1 MLSYAMKSTVVLI
14 AFLFAACTQN
24 TSEENSKKAEQ
35 QPIEALLKEIDT
47 VNGQCRG
54 GSGDDPKTMDACNK
68 REAKMQEAE
77 QRGWCWGPQT
87 AVGADKHWMRCADD
101 KTTSVQQPLASCK
114 SSEASAVNRLK
125 NKIASENIYS
135 SWIDAKCLSFD
146 VEACDGKVID
156 IGIHEIHGNGCKGD
170 PQTRPR
176 VDSFRMY
183 ISSEQIDWYHPLT
196 ADYVSFENIHSKLAS
211 TQPEESFPK
220 NIKKTWSY
228 KPFSILSTKYNKQM
242 DDVHI
247 AKTFLCRTPTA
258 TLEATTDL
266 FKNYDVIGSSK
277 TDGTLTVTS
286 FRGIQ
291 QGEKITVSLAVDEQ
305 SEPRLVRYILIDGI
319 PALSC
324 Q

>member
-114 SSEASAVNRLK
+114 SSEASAVNR
-125 NKIASENIYS
+125 
-135 SWIDAKCLSFD
+135 
-146 VEACDGKVID
+146 
-156 IGIHEIHGNGCKGD
+156 
-170 PQTRPR
+170 
-176 VDSFRMY
+176 
-183 ISSEQIDWYHPLT
+183 
-196 ADYVSFENIHSKLAS
+196 
-211 TQPEESFPK
+211 
-220 NIKKTWSY
+220 
-228 KPFSILSTKYNKQM
+228 
-242 DDVHI
+242 
-247 AKTFLCRTPTA
+247 
-258 TLEATTDL
+258 
-266 FKNYDVIGSSK
+266 
-277 TDGTLTVTS
+277 
-286 FRGIQ
+286 
-291 QGEKITVSLAVDEQ
+291 
-305 SEPRLVRYILIDGI
+305 
-319 PALSC
+319 
-324 Q
+324 

>member
-1 MLSYAMKSTVVLI
+1 MLSYAIKSTIILI
-14 AFLFAACTQN
+14 AFFSAACTQN
-24 TSEENSKKAEQ
+24 TSEENSSKAGQ
-35 QPIEALLKEIDT
+35 QSVEALLNEIDT

-87 AVGADKHWMRCADD
+87 AANTDKHWMRCSDD
-101 KTTSVQQPLASCK
+101 KTASVQQPLTSCK
-114 SSEASAVNRLK
+114 SSEASALNRLK
-125 NKIASENIYS
+125 NKIVSEKIYS
-135 SWIDAKCLSFD
+135 SWIDEKCLSFEI
-146 VEACDGKVID
+146 EACDGEVID

-170 PQTRPR
+170 PQTHPR
-176 VDSFRMY
+176 VDSFRMHTN
-183 ISSEQIDWYHPLT
+183 SEQIEWYDPIT
-196 ADYVSFENIHSKLAS
+196 VDYVSFENIRTKLTS
-211 TQPEESFPK
+211 TQPEESFPS

-228 KPFSILSTKYNKQM
+228 KPFSILSTQHNKQM
-242 DDVHI
+242 SDVYI
-247 AKTFLCRTPTA
+247 ANTFLCKTPAA
-258 TLEATTDL
+258 TLPATMDL
-266 FKNYDVIGSSK
+266 IQNYDVVNSSK

-291 QGEKITVSLAVDEQ
+291 QEKRVTVSLAVDEQ